1 MVMYHQSSSPQHGHI
16 MDPEEKARRMLA
28 KADTILASVD
38 ESFIITSEQSGH
50 IVRLMPAFR
59 PEEITLGPVLG
70 RGGFGVVHEI
80 AKFTLDQDDDVE
92 EGDDDNNNNNN
103 NGEQQAYGTS
113 AGETTEQCSSSSCS
127 GMATTTMMRQRR
139 LPPPPPTIDDHSTT
153 EMSDHHDVHVHY
165 DIREA
170 RRYMTRRCQ
179 RQGTARYA
187 LKLLHD
193 DLSPVER
200 ARGMI
205 DLAVEAKYLSV
216 VWHPNISTLLFFNFF
231 FLLAW
236 SMGEYR

>member
-1 MVMYHQSSSPQHGHI
+1 MVMYQSSSPPHGHI
-16 MDPEEKARRMLA
+16 MDPEEKARRMLT

-92 EGDDDNNNNNN
+92 EGDDGNNNNNN
-103 NGEQQAYGTS
+103 NGGQQAYGTS
-113 AGETTEQCSSSSCS
+113 AGETTEQCSSTS
-127 GMATTTMMRQRR
+127 GTMMRQRR
-139 LPPPPPTIDDHSTT
+139 PPPPTIDDHSTT
-153 EMSDHHDVHVHY
+153 ELSDHHDVHVHY

-170 RRYMTRRCQ
+170 RHYMTRRCQ

-187 LKLLHD
+187 LKLLHS

-216 VWHPNISTLLFFNFF
+216 VWHPNISTLLFCFF
-231 FLLAW
+231 F
-236 SMGEYR
+236 SSVGGCVNE

>member
-1 MVMYHQSSSPQHGHI
+1 MVMYQSPQHGHI

-80 AKFTLDQDDDVE
+80 AKFTLDQDDDDVE
-92 EGDDDNNNNNN
+92 DDGNNKN

-113 AGETTEQCSSSSCS
+113 AGETTEQCSSR
-127 GMATTTMMRQRR
+127 GTMMRQR
-139 LPPPPPTIDDHSTT
+139 PPPPPTIDDHSTT
-153 EMSDHHDVHVHY
+153 ELSEDHHHDVHVHY

-170 RRYMTRRCQ
+170 RHYMTRRCQ

-216 VWHPNISTLLFFNFF
+216 VWHPNISTLIFF
-231 FLLAW
+231 FGF
-236 SMGEYR
+236 SSFVGG